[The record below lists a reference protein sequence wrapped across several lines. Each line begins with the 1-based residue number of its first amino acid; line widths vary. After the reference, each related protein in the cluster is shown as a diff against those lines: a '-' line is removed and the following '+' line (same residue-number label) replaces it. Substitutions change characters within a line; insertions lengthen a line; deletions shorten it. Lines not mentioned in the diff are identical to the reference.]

1 MGRTKKL
8 GSSARFG
15 TRYGRKI
22 KQRITRL
29 EEVKKHKCPSCLKM
43 TLKREAA
50 GIWTCKKCGLK
61 FAGKAYRPK

>member
-1 MGRTKKL
+1 MGRTKKVK
-8 GSSARFG
+8 SAGRFG

-22 KQRITRL
+22 KQSIIRA
-29 EEVKKHKCPSCLKM
+29 EETKKHKCPSCLKM

-50 GIWTCKKCGLK
+50 GIWVCKKCSLK